1 MDFIRLGIIGL
12 GVQGGLYTRILM
24 DDQPEG
30 MFKAYKPNNV
40 VLGAF
45 CDIDPEKKAQYT
57 AKYPAIPFFD
67 DWKALVD
74 SGKAAA
80 S

>member
-30 MFKAYKPNNV
+30 MFKAF
-40 VLGAF
+40 A
-45 CDIDPEKKAQYT
+45 
-57 AKYPAIPFFD
+57 
-67 DWKALVD
+67 KALDEAVSFD
-74 SGKAAA
+74 PRITGVLSTKGTL
-80 S
+80 